1 MGCIRQ
7 RVEASLGES
16 RLASTHPRRS
26 RGSKGGK
33 QGDVL
38 FASYASL
45 TIVKYNK
52 EKSESVMI
60 DGKKSKG
67 AM

>member
-1 MGCIRQ
+1 MSSSCRG
-7 RVEASLGES
+7 
-16 RLASTHPRRS
+16 
-26 RGSKGGK
+26 GSK
-33 QGDVL
+33 GDVL

-60 DGKKSKG
+60 DGNKSKG